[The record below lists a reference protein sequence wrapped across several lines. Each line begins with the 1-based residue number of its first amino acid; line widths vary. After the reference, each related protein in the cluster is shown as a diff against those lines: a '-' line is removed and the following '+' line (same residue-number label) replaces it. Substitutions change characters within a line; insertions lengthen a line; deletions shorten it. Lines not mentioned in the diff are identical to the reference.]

1 MADGGAVGAGP
12 GGGNPF
18 ARGTVLLMVAI
29 GFAAFLGL
37 LYAIGA
43 GGSLRPTDNGAAHG
57 ASASSV
63 GYAALGRLL
72 EKTGTQVQYGRS
84 PSALQGQDLLIVTPE
99 PSADPM
105 ELAAL
110 VNQRAFAG
118 PTIIILPKWTVTPE
132 EGLKS
137 GWVRLD
143 SPFVALQS
151 SQVLSELIPVQTK
164 IEGLDNAFIPVSF
177 IQPEQPQN
185 RGAMMKQA
193 LKSRITITGDR
204 LKTVIADGPTGKAR
218 VAVIDDGGWY
228 PSLDAG
234 ATQTPD
240 DDPQIERG
248 RYPVVI
254 VADADLMNNLGLA
267 NRDTARQALQ
277 LIDAAY
283 SGGGQKVVFDLTQ
296 NGLGTSDNLLSV
308 AFRPPF
314 LAAVICLALA
324 AIAFGWIAFHRFGP
338 ALAEAQPFGF
348 GKTALINSSAGLIRR
363 MGRDHLVAPA
373 YADLVRDR
381 AARALGLPPA
391 LASEEVEAR
400 LAMVAPDSD
409 GRNFE
414 ALVAA
419 MRAARARPD
428 ISAAARALNAWKKER
443 IG

>member
-164 IEGLDNAFIPVSF
+164 IEGLDNAFIPVPF

-409 GRNFE
+409 GRKFE

-419 MRAARARPD
+419 MRAARTRPD
-428 ISAAARALNAWKKER
+428 IAAAARALNAWKKER

>member
-1 MADGGAVGAGP
+1 
-12 GGGNPF
+12 
-18 ARGTVLLMVAI
+18 
-29 GFAAFLGL
+29 
-37 LYAIGA
+37 
-43 GGSLRPTDNGAAHG
+43 
-57 ASASSV
+57 
-63 GYAALGRLL
+63 
-72 EKTGTQVQYGRS
+72 VQYGRS

-228 PSLDAG
+228 PSLDAD
-234 ATQTPD
+234 APETPD

-443 IG
+443 TG